1 MSKKVLGLDLASH
14 TGYALLDE
22 NNLIDSGT
30 VAFAG
35 DLPKRLADFEIWLS
49 SYIKKNNPNL
59 IVYEIPHFRGYAATM
74 SGVGLASIA
83 LKVGYTFGFPVT
95 GVRTTTLKSFAT
107 GNGKAT
113 KDDMTNKA
121 NKQFGLDLGVKD
133 NNDEADAIHLANYGV
148 IKWTELI
155 LSKKKKAPKKTQK
168 KK

>member
-14 TGYALLDE
+14 TGYALIE
-22 NNLIDSGT
+22 ESELIDSGT
-30 VAFAG
+30 VAFTG
-35 DLPKRLADFEIWLS
+35 DLPKRLADFETWLS

-74 SGVGLASIA
+74 SGVGLASIT
-83 LKVGYTFGFPVT
+83 LKVGYTSGFPVT

-113 KDDMTNKA
+113 KDDMTTKA

-133 NNDEADAIHLANYGV
+133 NNDEADAIHLAYYGV
-148 IKWTELI
+148 TKWTEITLP
-155 LSKKKKAPKKTQK
+155 KKKKRTTK